1 MKNKFIK
8 LLLFFLLLIPYL
20 LLGYIF
26 FKDLISKSSILFFI
40 IYFVLWFIYFIIDMT
55 IKYVTNKP
63 IELNSFFSIALKLT
77 ILHNTFSDIRLS
89 QLFLLKQQLSLAIS
103 MTKLGRTKIYIL
115 NLLLYI
121 SVIISL
127 FLLYFFDD
135 NIVFT
140 IIVIIF
146 GTLVLLCILMNV
158 GNFAKITKENLDGI
172 KEDIGE
178 KNYRKAVIL
187 SIVSVILIFVVPIL
201 ILVLYDYITND
212 DKNYTIPIK
221 EEINVQDNNLTID
234 ELTDEDKE
242 YIENEI
248 EKELGGE
255 VDYYIANIKGNQT
268 NEQKE
273 RYNEI
278 VVIANIKSDSLDKNA
293 ITFIFNQ
300 YLTSSKLHK
309 EREIELYSYFES
321 TQTTKGDWINKPKET
336 S

>member
-26 FKDLISKSSILFFI
+26 FKDLIDKSSILFFI
-40 IYFVLWFIYFIIDMT
+40 IYIVLWFIYFIIDMT

-89 QLFLLKQQLSLAIS
+89 QLFLLKQQLSLVIS

-172 KEDIGE
+172 KKDIGE

-187 SIVSVILIFVVPIL
+187 SIVSVILIFAVPIL
-201 ILVLYDYITND
+201 IIVLYDYITND

-293 ITFIFNQ
+293 ITFIFKQ

-321 TQTTKGDWINKPKET
+321 TQITKGDWINKTKET

>member
-1 MKNKFIK
+1 
-8 LLLFFLLLIPYL
+8 
-20 LLGYIF
+20 
-26 FKDLISKSSILFFI
+26 
-40 IYFVLWFIYFIIDMT
+40 
-55 IKYVTNKP
+55 
-63 IELNSFFSIALKLT
+63 
-77 ILHNTFSDIRLS
+77 
-89 QLFLLKQQLSLAIS
+89 

-178 KNYRKAVIL
+178 KNYRKTVIL

-255 VDYYIANIKGNQT
+255 VDYYIENIKGNQT

-293 ITFIFNQ
+293 ITFIFKQ

>member
-26 FKDLISKSSILFFI
+26 FKDLIDKSSILFFI
-40 IYFVLWFIYFIIDMT
+40 IYIVLWFIYFIIDMT
-55 IKYVTNKP
+55 IKYVTNKS

-77 ILHNTFSDIRLS
+77 ILHNTFSDIRIS
-89 QLFLLKQQLSLAIS
+89 QLFLLKQQLSIVIS
-103 MTKLGRTKIYIL
+103 MTNLGRTKIYIL
-115 NLLLYI
+115 NLLFYI
-121 SVIISL
+121 AHIISL
-127 FLLYFFDD
+127 LLLYLIDD

-140 IIVIIF
+140 IIVIMF
-146 GTLVLLCILMNV
+146 GFLILLCILMNV
-158 GNFAKITKENLDGI
+158 NNFAKNTKESLDGI
-172 KEDIGE
+172 KKDIGE

-187 SIVSVILIFVVPIL
+187 SIVSIILVFAVPVL
-201 ILVLYDYITND
+201 ILVLHDYITSD
-212 DKNYTIPIK
+212 DKNYMAPVK
-221 EEINVQDNNLTID
+221 EEVKVQDNSLTID
-234 ELTDEDKE
+234 ELTDEYKK

-255 VDYYIANIKGNQT
+255 VDYYITDLKENQT

-278 VVIANIKSDSLDKNA
+278 IVVANLKSDSLDDKA
-293 ITFIFNQ
+293 ITFLFYQ
-300 YLTSSKLHK
+300 YLTNSKLHK

-321 TQTTKGDWINKPKET
+321 TQITKGDWINA

>member
-8 LLLFFLLLIPYL
+8 LLLFFLLFIPYL
-20 LLGYIF
+20 VLGYIF
-26 FKDLISKSSILFFI
+26 FKDLIDKSSILFFI
-40 IYFVLWFIYFIIDMT
+40 IYIVLWFTYFIIDMT

-158 GNFAKITKENLDGI
+158 GNFAKTTKENLDGI
-172 KEDIGE
+172 KKDIGE
-178 KNYRKAVIL
+178 KNYRKTVIL

-321 TQTTKGDWINKPKET
+321 TQITKGDWINKTKET

>member
-8 LLLFFLLLIPYL
+8 LLLFFLLFIPYL
-20 LLGYIF
+20 VLEYIF
-26 FKDLISKSSILFFI
+26 FKDLIDKSSILFFI
-40 IYFVLWFIYFIIDMT
+40 IYIVLWFIYFIIDMT

-89 QLFLLKQQLSLAIS
+89 QLFLLKQQLSLVIS

-158 GNFAKITKENLDGI
+158 GNLAKTTKENLDGI
-172 KEDIGE
+172 KKDIGE

-293 ITFIFNQ
+293 ITFIFKQ

-321 TQTTKGDWINKPKET
+321 TQITKGDWINKTKET

>member
-26 FKDLISKSSILFFI
+26 FKDLIDKSSILFFI
-40 IYFVLWFIYFIIDMT
+40 IYIVLWFIYFIIDMT

-158 GNFAKITKENLDGI
+158 GNFAKTTKENLDGI
-172 KEDIGE
+172 KKDIGE

-187 SIVSVILIFVVPIL
+187 SIVSVILIFAVPIL
-201 ILVLYDYITND
+201 IIVLYDYITND

-300 YLTSSKLHK
+300 YLTSSKLHN

-321 TQTTKGDWINKPKET
+321 TQITKGDWINKTKET

>member
-1 MKNKFIK
+1 M
-8 LLLFFLLLIPYL
+8 
-20 LLGYIF
+20 
-26 FKDLISKSSILFFI
+26 
-40 IYFVLWFIYFIIDMT
+40 
-55 IKYVTNKP
+55 
-63 IELNSFFSIALKLT
+63 
-77 ILHNTFSDIRLS
+77 
-89 QLFLLKQQLSLAIS
+89 FLLKQQLSLAIS

-158 GNFAKITKENLDGI
+158 GNFAKTTKENLDGI
-172 KEDIGE
+172 KKDIGE
-178 KNYRKAVIL
+178 KNYRKTVIL

-255 VDYYIANIKGNQT
+255 VDYYIVNIKGNQT

-300 YLTSSKLHK
+300 YLTSSKLRN

-321 TQTTKGDWINKPKET
+321 TQTTKGDWINKTKET

>member
-8 LLLFFLLLIPYL
+8 LLLFFLLFIPYL
-20 LLGYIF
+20 VLGYIF
-26 FKDLISKSSILFFI
+26 FKDLIDNSSILFFI
-40 IYFVLWFIYFIIDMT
+40 IYIVLWFIYFIIDMT

-146 GTLVLLCILMNV
+146 ATLVLLCILMNV

-178 KNYRKAVIL
+178 KNYRKTVIL

-321 TQTTKGDWINKPKET
+321 TQITKGDWINKTKET

>member
-1 MKNKFIK
+1 MFI
-8 LLLFFLLLIPYL
+8 LYLVLI
-20 LLGYIF
+20 YIF
-26 FKDLISKSSILFFI
+26 FKDLVGESSTLFLI
-40 IYFVLWFIYFIIDMT
+40 IYIIPWFIYFIIDMT

-77 ILHNTFSDIRLS
+77 ILHNTFSDIRIS
-89 QLFLLKQQLSLAIS
+89 QLFLLKEQLSLAMS

-127 FLLYFFDD
+127 FLLYFIDD

-140 IIVIIF
+140 IIVLIF
-146 GTLVLLCILMNV
+146 GSLVLLCILMNV
-158 GNFAKITKENLDGI
+158 GNLVKTTKENLDGI
-172 KEDIGE
+172 KKDVGE

-187 SIVSVILIFVVPIL
+187 SIVSVILVFAVPIL
-201 ILVLYDYITND
+201 IQVLYDYITSD
-212 DKNYTIPIK
+212 DKNYTVPVK
-221 EEINVQDNNLTID
+221 EEIKVQDNNLTID
-234 ELTDEDKE
+234 ELTYEDKE

-255 VDYYIANIKGNQT
+255 VDYYIMDLKENQT

-273 RYNEI
+273 RYNQI
-278 VVIANIKSDSLDKNA
+278 IVIANLKSDSLDKNA
-293 ITFIFNQ
+293 ITFMFNQ

-309 EREIELYSYFES
+309 ERDIELYSYFES
-321 TQTTKGDWINKPKET
+321 TQITKGDWINETKET

>member
-20 LLGYIF
+20 VLGYIF
-26 FKDLISKSSILFFI
+26 FKDLIDKSSILFFI
-40 IYFVLWFIYFIIDMT
+40 IYIVLWFIYFIIDMT

-89 QLFLLKQQLSLAIS
+89 QLFLLKQQLSLVIS

-135 NIVFT
+135 NVVFT

-146 GTLVLLCILMNV
+146 GSLVLLCILMNV
-158 GNFAKITKENLDGI
+158 GNFAKTTKENLDGI
-172 KEDIGE
+172 KKDIGE

-187 SIVSVILIFVVPIL
+187 SIVSVILIFAVPIL
-201 ILVLYDYITND
+201 IQVLYDYITSD

-221 EEINVQDNNLTID
+221 EEINVKDNNLTID
-234 ELTDEDKE
+234 ELTVEDKE

-255 VDYYIANIKGNQT
+255 VDYYIVNIKGNQT

-293 ITFIFNQ
+293 ITFIFKQ

>member
-8 LLLFFLLLIPYL
+8 LLLFFLLFIPYL
-20 LLGYIF
+20 VLGYIF
-26 FKDLISKSSILFFI
+26 FKDLIDKSSILFFI
-40 IYFVLWFIYFIIDMT
+40 IYIVLWFIYFIIDMT
-55 IKYVTNKP
+55 VKYVTNKP

-127 FLLYFFDD
+127 FLLYFFDN

-146 GTLVLLCILMNV
+146 GSLVLLCILMNV
-158 GNFAKITKENLDGI
+158 GNFAKTTKENLDGI
-172 KEDIGE
+172 KKDIGE
-178 KNYRKAVIL
+178 KNYRKTVFL

-255 VDYYIANIKGNQT
+255 VDYYIVNIKGNQT
-268 NEQKE
+268 N
-273 RYNEI
+273 
-278 VVIANIKSDSLDKNA
+278 
-293 ITFIFNQ
+293 
-300 YLTSSKLHK
+300 
-309 EREIELYSYFES
+309 
-321 TQTTKGDWINKPKET
+321 
-336 S
+336 

>member
-1 MKNKFIK
+1 MFI
-8 LLLFFLLLIPYL
+8 LYLVLI
-20 LLGYIF
+20 YIF
-26 FKDLISKSSILFFI
+26 FKDLVGESSTLFLI
-40 IYFVLWFIYFIIDMT
+40 IYIIPWFIYFIIDMT

-77 ILHNTFSDIRLS
+77 ILHNTFSDIRIS
-89 QLFLLKQQLSLAIS
+89 QLFLLKEQLSLAMS

-127 FLLYFFDD
+127 FLLYFIDD

-140 IIVIIF
+140 IIVLIF
-146 GTLVLLCILMNV
+146 GSLVLLCILMNV
-158 GNFAKITKENLDGI
+158 GNLVKTTKENLDGI
-172 KEDIGE
+172 KKDVGE

-187 SIVSVILIFVVPIL
+187 SIVSVILVFTVPIL
-201 ILVLYDYITND
+201 IQVLYDYITSD
-212 DKNYTIPIK
+212 DKNYTVPVK
-221 EEINVQDNNLTID
+221 EEIKVQDNNLTID
-234 ELTDEDKE
+234 ELTYEDKE

-255 VDYYIANIKGNQT
+255 VDYYIMDLKENQT

-273 RYNEI
+273 RYNQI
-278 VVIANIKSDSLDKNA
+278 IVIANLKSDSLDNNA
-293 ITFIFNQ
+293 ITFMFNQ

-309 EREIELYSYFES
+309 ERDIELYSYFES
-321 TQTTKGDWINKPKET
+321 TQITKGDWINETKET

>member
-8 LLLFFLLLIPYL
+8 LLLFFLLFIPYL
-20 LLGYIF
+20 VLGYIF
-26 FKDLISKSSILFFI
+26 FKDLIDKSSILFFI
-40 IYFVLWFIYFIIDMT
+40 IYIVLWFIYFIIDMT

-89 QLFLLKQQLSLAIS
+89 QLFLLKQQLSLVIS

-158 GNFAKITKENLDGI
+158 GNFAKTTKENLDGI
-172 KEDIGE
+172 KKDIGE

-255 VDYYIANIKGNQT
+255 VDYYIVNIKGNQT

-321 TQTTKGDWINKPKET
+321 TQITKGDWINKTKET

>member
-8 LLLFFLLLIPYL
+8 LLLFFLLFIPYL
-20 LLGYIF
+20 VLGYIF
-26 FKDLISKSSILFFI
+26 FKDLIDKSSILFFI
-40 IYFVLWFIYFIIDMT
+40 IYIVLWFIYFIIEII

-158 GNFAKITKENLDGI
+158 GNFAKTTKENLDGI
-172 KEDIGE
+172 KKDIGE
-178 KNYRKAVIL
+178 KNYRKTVIL

-255 VDYYIANIKGNQT
+255 VDYYIVNIKGNQT

-321 TQTTKGDWINKPKET
+321 TQITKGDWINKTKET

>member
-26 FKDLISKSSILFFI
+26 FKDLIDKSSILFFI
-40 IYFVLWFIYFIIDMT
+40 IYIVLWFIYFIIDMT

-89 QLFLLKQQLSLAIS
+89 QLFLLKQQLSLVIS

-172 KEDIGE
+172 KKDIGE

-187 SIVSVILIFVVPIL
+187 SIVSVILIFAVPIL
-201 ILVLYDYITND
+201 IIVLYDYITND

-300 YLTSSKLHK
+300 YLTSSKLHN

-321 TQTTKGDWINKPKET
+321 TQITKGDWINKTKET

>member
-8 LLLFFLLLIPYL
+8 LLLFFLLFITYL
-20 LLGYIF
+20 VLGYIL
-26 FKDLISKSSILFFI
+26 FKDLVDKSSILFFI
-40 IYFVLWFIYFIIDMT
+40 IYIVLWFIYFIIDMT

-89 QLFLLKQQLSLAIS
+89 QLFLLKQQLSLVIS

-146 GTLVLLCILMNV
+146 GSLVLLCILMNV
-158 GNFAKITKENLDGI
+158 GNFAKTTKENLDGI

-201 ILVLYDYITND
+201 ILVLYDYITSD

-221 EEINVQDNNLTID
+221 EEINVKDNNLTID

-255 VDYYIANIKGNQT
+255 VDYYIVNIKGNQT

-321 TQTTKGDWINKPKET
+321 TQITKGDWINKTKET

>member
-1 MKNKFIK
+1 MFI
-8 LLLFFLLLIPYL
+8 LYLVLI
-20 LLGYIF
+20 YIF
-26 FKDLISKSSILFFI
+26 FKDLVGESSTLFLI
-40 IYFVLWFIYFIIDMT
+40 IYIIPWFIYFIIDMT

-77 ILHNTFSDIRLS
+77 ILHNTFSDIRIS
-89 QLFLLKQQLSLAIS
+89 QLFLLKEQLSLAMS

-127 FLLYFFDD
+127 FLLYFIDD

-140 IIVIIF
+140 IIVLIF
-146 GTLVLLCILMNV
+146 GSLVLLCILMNV
-158 GNFAKITKENLDGI
+158 GNLVKTTKENLDGI
-172 KEDIGE
+172 KKDVGE

-187 SIVSVILIFVVPIL
+187 SIVSVILVFAVPIL
-201 ILVLYDYITND
+201 IQVLYDYITSD
-212 DKNYTIPIK
+212 DKNYTVPVK
-221 EEINVQDNNLTID
+221 EEIKVQDNNLTID
-234 ELTDEDKE
+234 ELTYEDKE

-255 VDYYIANIKGNQT
+255 VDYYIMDLKENQT

-273 RYNEI
+273 RYNQI
-278 VVIANIKSDSLDKNA
+278 IVIANLKSDSLDNNA
-293 ITFIFNQ
+293 ITFMFNQ

-309 EREIELYSYFES
+309 ERDIELYSYFES
-321 TQTTKGDWINKPKET
+321 TQITKGDWINETKET

>member
-26 FKDLISKSSILFFI
+26 FKDLIDKSSVPFFI
-40 IYFVLWFIYFIIDMT
+40 IYIVLWFTYFIIDMT

-158 GNFAKITKENLDGI
+158 GNFAKTTKENLDGI
-172 KEDIGE
+172 KKDIGE
-178 KNYRKAVIL
+178 KNYRKTVIL

-255 VDYYIANIKGNQT
+255 VDYYIVNIKGNQT

-321 TQTTKGDWINKPKET
+321 TQITKGDWINKTKET